1 MNTLGRH
8 VSVIIVE
15 ATILCAVSLVGIH
28 PHRLGSG
35 QDVSVLD
42 LHQDLFGCRIER
54 SESLEPWG
62 NRGFLVILGGFVFYL
77 CLFLVAFFS
86 FGFVLAFTLTF
97 VTLATLQV
105 FFDIDKFL
113 GSC

>member
-1 MNTLGRH
+1 M
-8 VSVIIVE
+8 SVIIVE
-15 ATILCAVSLVGIH
+15 AAILRAVSFVGIH
-28 PHRLGSG
+28 SHWLGTG
-35 QDVSVLD
+35 QDASVLD

-54 SESLEPWG
+54 SEGLEPWSY
-62 NRGFLVILGGFVFYL
+62 RGFLVIFGGFVFYL